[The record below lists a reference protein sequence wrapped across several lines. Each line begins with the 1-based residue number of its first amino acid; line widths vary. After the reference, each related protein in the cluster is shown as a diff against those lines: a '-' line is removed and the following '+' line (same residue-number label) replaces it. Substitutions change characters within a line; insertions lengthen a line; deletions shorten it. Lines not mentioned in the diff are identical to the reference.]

1 MARQATA
8 GFTRSL
14 SGWLRST
21 LPGVVIDAPDE
32 ERGRRDRVV
41 DATMYLVAFAI
52 AATTLVDTWE
62 LHPPWLRVMAIV
74 VGIAAL
80 VSLRWRR
87 THPAAVG
94 IGVGVVSLVIPTAAG
109 ANLVA
114 IFNAAVRARGRDLAI
129 VAGLAVTWAF
139 ASGLLYPPNIGYWLD
154 AVACLLVAAVAIGW
168 GLFVRAR
175 RELVRSLRA
184 QADRAGD
191 EARAAERR
199 RIAREM
205 HDVLAHR
212 LSLLSVHAGALEFN
226 PDAPPEEVAE
236 AAGVIRESAQAAL
249 DELRGVIGV
258 LREDGGES
266 LTEPPQPAIADLAA
280 LVEESRAAGMR
291 ISALIELGDAAP
303 TAAVGRTAYRRR
315 RA

>member
-8 GFTRSL
+8 RFTDGL
-14 SGWLRST
+14 SGWLRSA

-41 DATMYLVAFAI
+41 DATIYLVAFAI
-52 AATTLVDTWE
+52 SAFTLADAWPM
-62 LHPPWLRVMAIV
+62 HPPWLRVVDVV

-94 IGVGVVSLVIPTAAG
+94 IGVGAVSLVILTASG
-109 ANLVA
+109 ANLA
-114 IFNAAVRARGRDLAI
+114 AAFNAAIRARGRDLAVI
-129 VAGLAVTWAF
+129 VGLLIAWAF
-139 ASGLLYPPNIGYWLD
+139 ASPLLYPRSGSYWVN
-154 AVACLLVAAVAIGW
+154 AGACLLVTGVVFGW

-184 QADRAGD
+184 QADRAAD

-212 LSLLSVHAGALEFN
+212 LSLLSVHAGTL
-226 PDAPPEEVAE
+226 
-236 AAGVIRESAQAAL
+236 
-249 DELRGVIGV
+249 
-258 LREDGGES
+258 
-266 LTEPPQPAIADLAA
+266 
-280 LVEESRAAGMR
+280 
-291 ISALIELGDAAP
+291 
-303 TAAVGRTAYRRR
+303 
-315 RA
+315 